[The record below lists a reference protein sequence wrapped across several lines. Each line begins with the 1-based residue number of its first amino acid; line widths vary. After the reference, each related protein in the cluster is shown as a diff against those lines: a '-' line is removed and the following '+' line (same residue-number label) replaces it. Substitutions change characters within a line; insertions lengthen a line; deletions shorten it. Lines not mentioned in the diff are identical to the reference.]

1 MTPEGIITLLVA
13 LIGAISG
20 SLAYIGQR
28 RKVAAEATDI
38 GVGSLQKVIKVLS
51 EQIDSL
57 KSEQTAVETALSK
70 AKADL
75 DAGHS
80 MLRNAREQIA
90 LAEER
95 MGYLARAAGHLVEGV
110 DDLAKQLRENDITP
124 AWKPDLA
131 ILKAA
136 GLTVKA

>member
-1 MTPEGIITLLVA
+1 MTPEGLITLLVA

-51 EQIDSL
+51 EQLESV
-57 KSEQTAVETALSK
+57 KSERTAVETALSK
-70 AKADL
+70 AKVDL
-75 DAGHS
+75 DAGHA

-95 MGYLARAAGHLVEGV
+95 MGYLSRAADHLIEGV
-110 DDLAKQLRENDITP
+110 SALSKQLRENNVTP
-124 AWKPDLA
+124 VWKPDPA
-131 ILKAA
+131 ILKSA
-136 GLTVKA
+136 GLSAKA